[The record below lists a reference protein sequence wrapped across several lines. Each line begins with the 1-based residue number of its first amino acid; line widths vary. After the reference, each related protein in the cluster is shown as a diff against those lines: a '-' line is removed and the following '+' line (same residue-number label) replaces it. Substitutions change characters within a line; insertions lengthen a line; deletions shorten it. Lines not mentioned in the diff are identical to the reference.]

1 MKNKLIEICKKAKK
15 ASNQIIDNKIKN
27 KVLIKFAHLV
37 NKNKFKILSNNKK
50 DVFNAKK
57 NGLKNNMIE
66 RLELN
71 EKKIEDIVSSIKQI
85 SRIKDTVNVILKQW
99 KTLRK
104 HTIFRTTNKNFY
116 RKIQFSYR
124 KIVFFYRHS

>member
-27 KVLIKFAHLV
+27 KVLLKFAHLV

-85 SRIKDTVNVILKQW
+85 SRMIDPVNVVLIKW
-99 KTLRK
+99 K
-104 HTIFRTTNKNFY
+104 
-116 RKIQFSYR
+116 
-124 KIVFFYRHS
+124 